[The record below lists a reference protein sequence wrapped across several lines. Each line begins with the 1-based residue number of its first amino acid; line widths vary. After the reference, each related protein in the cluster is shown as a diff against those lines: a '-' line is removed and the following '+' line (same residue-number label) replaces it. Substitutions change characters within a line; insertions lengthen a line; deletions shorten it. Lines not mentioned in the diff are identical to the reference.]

1 MNLWRIYIPKK
12 YATHSPVKLL
22 QNLALTPQLKQSK
35 FEFNRSI
42 ERSMK
47 TIY

>member
-12 YATHSPVKLL
+12 YDTHSPVKLL
-22 QNLALTPQLKQSK
+22 QNLALIPQLKQSK
-35 FEFNRSI
+35 LEFNRSI
-42 ERSMK
+42 ERGMR